1 MKLFSASQIREIDQ
15 ATIENEPISSIDLVE
30 RAASTCSD
38 WIIEGYDH
46 SVSFHVFC
54 GMGNNG
60 ADGLAI
66 ARHLALAGYSV
77 QVFAIAHRSSGTSN
91 FTRNIERLAEVKLD
105 VHYVNAKK
113 EMPEV
118 DETAV
123 AIDAILGIGLD
134 KPLRGILKDVVQAI
148 QEGYDHVISIDVPTG
163 LPSDLDS
170 TIKLS
175 ECVEATHTLTF
186 QFPKLSFMVA
196 GLGEYTGDVHV
207 MDIGLDEEKIHDID
221 TPYHLTTGYDVVGIR
236 QDRKAFSHKGDYGH
250 ALIAAGHKGMLGAA
264 VLATKACL
272 RSGAGLVTTHI
283 PSMGC
288 DVLQI
293 SAPEAMVQL
302 DHSETSITSIPIPK
316 RITAVG
322 IGPGLGREKSSFNAL
337 TALLED
343 VQVPLLID
351 ADALHLMSITDSW
364 SKLPANSVLT
374 PHAGEFHTM
383 TGVEFGDSISRLE
396 AARRWAK
403 DHHCIVLLKG
413 AYSAICDSSGNVYFN
428 GSGHPAMAAGGSGDV
443 LSGLITGLLAQGI
456 APLKAAILGAW
467 LHGRAGEEVAID
479 RGEHAVVASDL
490 IDYLS

>member
-1 MKLFSASQIREIDQ
+1 MKLFSSSQIREIDK

-66 ARHLALAGYSV
+66 ARHLAMAGYNV
-77 QVFAIAHRSSGTSN
+77 NVFAIAHRSTGAPN
-91 FTRNIERLAEVKLD
+91 FSRNIERLSEVKLD
-105 VHYVNAKK
+105 VHYVNDRK
-113 EMPEV
+113 EMPVV
-118 DETAV
+118 DEQTV

-148 QEGYDHVISIDVPTG
+148 REGYDHVISIDVPTG
-163 LPSDLDS
+163 LPSDLNS
-170 TIKLS
+170 EIKIN

-186 QFPKLSFMVA
+186 QFPKLSFLVA
-196 GLGEYTGDVHV
+196 GFGEYTGDVHV
-207 MDIGLDEEKIHDID
+207 MDIGLDEEAIHDIQS
-221 TPYHLTTGYDVVGIR
+221 PYHLITEYDVIGIR
-236 QDRKAFSHKGDYGH
+236 PDRKAFSHKGDYGH

-264 VLATKACL
+264 VLSTKACL
-272 RSGAGLVTTHI
+272 RSGAGLVTTHV
-283 PSMGC
+283 PGMGG

-302 DHSETSITSIPIPK
+302 DHNETSITSIPIPK
-316 RITAVG
+316 KITAVG
-322 IGPGLGREKSSFNAL
+322 VGPGLGREKSSFNAL
-337 TALLED
+337 TALLEEVD
-343 VQVPLLID
+343 VPLLID

-364 SKLPANSVLT
+364 SKLPANSILT

-383 TGVEFGDSISRLE
+383 TGEEFVDSISRLE
-396 AARRWAK
+396 AARSWAK
-403 DHHCIVLLKG
+403 EHNCVVLLKG
-413 AYSAICDSSGNVYFN
+413 AYSAICDSDGSVYFN
-428 GSGHPAMAAGGSGDV
+428 GSGHPALAAGGSGDV
-443 LSGLITGLLAQGI
+443 LSGIITGLLAQGI

-467 LHGRAGEEVAID
+467 IHGKAGEEVAID
-479 RGEHAVVASDL
+479 RGEHALIASDL